1 MKWKGL
7 HQVQRSPLI
16 RELNSASKRKTFEL
30 SELYSTLEKPE
41 VMKYLFDTP
50 DAGKL
55 GVSGII

>member
-1 MKWKGL
+1 
-7 HQVQRSPLI
+7 
-16 RELNSASKRKTFEL
+16 
-30 SELYSTLEKPE
+30 LEKPE